1 MEGRGRFATT
11 TLVLAFFL
19 ALPATVFAQS
29 DPPQK
34 SFQGSNYA
42 MIQVG
47 AIVPSNGDTTWS
59 VNGILGR
66 YLTPNIAL
74 EGSLGYYSTDYTYGE
89 MTVWPVSLS
98 VKAGIPVRRLFPYA
112 IAGGDLY
119 FVDAK
124 VAGKSDSDTP
134 LGYHLG
140 AGVEFSVSGNFYVG
154 VEYRYTF
161 VEATLF
167 GVNQKLDGGGTT
179 GTFGVRF

>member
-1 MEGRGRFATT
+1 M
-11 TLVLAFFL
+11 TLLLAFLL
-19 ALPATVFAQS
+19 ALPATVFAQGE
-29 DPPQK
+29 PPQK

-74 EGSLGYYSTDYTYGE
+74 EGSLGYYSTDYTYGKT
-89 MTVWPVSLS
+89 TVWPVSLS

-119 FVDAK
+119 FVDAEF
-124 VAGKSDSDTP
+124 AGVSDSDTP

-154 VEYRYTF
+154 VEYRYTY